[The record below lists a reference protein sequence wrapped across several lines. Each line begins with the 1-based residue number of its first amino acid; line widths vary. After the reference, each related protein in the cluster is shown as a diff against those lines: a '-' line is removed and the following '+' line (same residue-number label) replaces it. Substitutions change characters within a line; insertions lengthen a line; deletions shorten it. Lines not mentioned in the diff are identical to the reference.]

1 MSFKSCPSWLGS
13 EEVSLSLLNE
23 DNDIP
28 KVPTLPSFDSSK
40 DDNDDDDDENENE
53 SDNRLEV
60 VKQENDV
67 GFEKNTSRSSA
78 IEKMETQQ
86 DDESVVD
93 DDKGVSQKESQ
104 VATQANTESSQ
115 RQQQDVSKQVELL
128 PKIN

>member
-1 MSFKSCPSWLGS
+1 
-13 EEVSLSLLNE
+13 
-23 DNDIP
+23 
-28 KVPTLPSFDSSK
+28 VPTLPSIDSSK
-40 DDNDDDDDENENE
+40 DDDENENE

>member
-1 MSFKSCPSWLGS
+1 
-13 EEVSLSLLNE
+13 
-23 DNDIP
+23 
-28 KVPTLPSFDSSK
+28 VPTLPSIDSSK
-40 DDNDDDDDENENE
+40 DDDENENE

-60 VKQENDV
+60 VKKENDV

-115 RQQQDVSKQVELL
+115 RQQQDVSKQVQLL

>member
-1 MSFKSCPSWLGS
+1 M
-13 EEVSLSLLNE
+13 
-23 DNDIP
+23 
-28 KVPTLPSFDSSK
+28 
-40 DDNDDDDDENENE
+40 
-53 SDNRLEV
+53 
-60 VKQENDV
+60 

-115 RQQQDVSKQVELL
+115 RRQQDVSKQVELL
-128 PKIN
+128 PKINWKSFKPN

>member
-1 MSFKSCPSWLGS
+1 
-13 EEVSLSLLNE
+13 
-23 DNDIP
+23 
-28 KVPTLPSFDSSK
+28 VPTLPSIDSSK
-40 DDNDDDDDENENE
+40 DDDENENE

-104 VATQANTESSQ
+104 VATQANTEPSQ

-128 PKIN
+128 PKINWKSFKPN

>member
-1 MSFKSCPSWLGS
+1 
-13 EEVSLSLLNE
+13 
-23 DNDIP
+23 
-28 KVPTLPSFDSSK
+28 VPTLPSIDSSK
-40 DDNDDDDDENENE
+40 DDDENENE

-104 VATQANTESSQ
+104 VATQANTEPSQ

>member
-1 MSFKSCPSWLGS
+1 MSLTAR

-23 DNDIP
+23 DNGIP

-40 DDNDDDDDENENE
+40 DDDDDNDDEENENE

-86 DDESVVD
+86 DDVD